1 MLFNFVV
8 YLIPMNIVQG
18 FKHLFIPHEHN
29 DYRPH
34 FFRAFS
40 VGLIVFIS
48 IFLLGASAGSSFFVH
63 KTVEGATI
71 AAEVLVD
78 LTNQDRLALN
88 EAPLTISPVLEQA
101 AALKGQNMAEEGY
114 FAHNSPKGVT
124 PWYWFKQVGYNFL
137 YAGENLAINFTDAE
151 DVNQAWL
158 DSPTH
163 RANLINANFREIGIA
178 AIPGVYNNYPTIFV
192 VQMFGTPAAAKET
205 TSKTLV
211 INEPGKTVSKEV
223 KPTTA
228 ITNNAG
234 TVEGSSTESTSV
246 WETKDEPVSTRPE
259 FESIVDTKEL
269 AIVKNNNATSSDMP
283 VSATVEKYSNW
294 KDNLLVFGSQYIDI
308 FYKVLLIIITIA
320 LIGLA
325 VIEYEKQHYKHLL
338 YGVTMLV
345 LLTLFM
351 IVNKLFI

>member
-1 MLFNFVV
+1 
-8 YLIPMNIVQG
+8 MNIVQG

-29 DYRPH
+29 DYHPH

-40 VGLIVFIS
+40 VGVIVFVC

-78 LTNQDRLALN
+78 LTNKDRLALN
-88 EAPLTISPVLEQA
+88 EAPLTINPVLEQA
-101 AALKGQNMAEEGY
+101 AALKGQNMADEGY

-137 YAGENLAINFTDAE
+137 YAGENLAINFTEAE

-158 DSPTH
+158 GSPTH
-163 RANLINANFREIGIA
+163 KANLINANFREIGIA

-192 VQMFGTPAAAKET
+192 VQMFGTPAAAKEAA
-205 TSKTLV
+205 SKTLV
-211 INEPGKTVSKEV
+211 VHEPVESALKEI
-223 KPTTA
+223 KPPLVISNTK
-228 ITNNAG
+228 G
-234 TVEGSSTESTSV
+234 TVEGSSTQVTSQTKTTEEIASTS
-246 WETKDEPVSTRPE
+246 PQLQ
-259 FESIVDTKEL
+259 SIVDTKEL
-269 AIVKNNNATSSDMP
+269 VIVKNNDAVSSDIAAFAP
-283 VSATVEKYSNW
+283 VEKYSNW
-294 KDNLLVFGSQYIDI
+294 KDKLLVFGSKYIDI
-308 FYKVLLIIITIA
+308 FYKVLLVIITIA
-320 LIGLA
+320 LIALA

-351 IVNKLFI
+351 IINKLFI